1 MTLSKLAQLANV
13 SVSVVSKAFS
23 GREDVSESMREH
35 VFAVAREH
43 GCFQQF
49 YHARYDKP
57 VIAVI
62 IPEAISKYYIHVIEV
77 LKKDIEENGYTM
89 LLSISNFD
97 NNMKDELVRYYTE
110 HSKVD
115 GLILIDSYFNTKEK
129 CNTVLVSVNQ
139 TKRLKDVGSQIYLEK
154 GCGINAALDH
164 LIALGHKRIGFVGE
178 AYTVSKKKRIVD
190 RLLELGADVDE
201 RLFYTSLH
209 RFEDAGR
216 DGVRKLFS
224 GSFDPPTAIF
234 GAYGYITQGILSEL
248 EALGLTVPSDVSVI
262 SMDSDPYPLH
272 NTLDVA
278 CIPSDIERL
287 CSEAMKILCDRIG
300 QKTKKAP
307 ACVELK
313 SSFYKGNTIK
323 NLIPEEERDA

>member
-23 GREDVSESMREH
+23 GREDVSEAMREH
-35 VFAVAREH
+35 VFSVAREH
-43 GCFQQF
+43 GCFGQF

-62 IPEAISKYYIHVIEV
+62 IPEAISKYYIHVIET

-97 NNMKDELVRYYTE
+97 NTMKDELVRYYTE

-115 GLILIDSYFNTKEK
+115 GLILIDSQFNTTSK

-139 TKRLKDVGSQIYLEK
+139 SKKRTEFGSEIYLEK
-154 GCGINAALDH
+154 SNGINDALDY
-164 LIALGHKRIGFVGE
+164 LISHGHRRIAFVGE
-178 AYTVSKKKRIVD
+178 AYTTSKRKKLLN
-190 RLLELGADVDE
+190 RLLELEITVDE
-201 RLFYTSLH
+201 RLFYTSLN
-209 RFEDAGR
+209 RFEEAGR

-224 GSFDPPTAIF
+224 ENIEPPTAIF
-234 GAYGYITQGILSEL
+234 GAYGYITQGILAEL
-248 EALGLTVPSDVSVI
+248 EAMGINVPEDVSVI
-262 SMDSDPYPLH
+262 SMDNDPYPLH
-272 NTLDVA
+272 PTLDVA

-287 CSEAMKILCDRIG
+287 CAEAMKILCDKIG
-300 QKTKKAP
+300 KKSPNIP
-307 ACVELK
+307 AFQVELD
-313 SSFYKGNTIK
+313 SSFHIGNSIK
-323 NLIPEEERDA
+323 THTQL

>member
-43 GCFQQF
+43 GCFGQF

-62 IPEAISKYYIHVIEV
+62 IPEAISKYYIHVIET
-77 LKKDIEENGYTM
+77 LKKDIEESGYTM

-115 GLILIDSYFNTKEK
+115 GLILIDSHFTKPAK
-129 CNTVLVSVNQ
+129 CDTVLISVNQ
-139 TKRLKDVGSQIYLEK
+139 SKKRNNYSSEIYLEK
-154 GCGINAALDH
+154 ECGINDALDY
-164 LIALGHKRIGFVGE
+164 LIASGHKRIGFVGE
-178 AYTVSKKKRIVD
+178 AYTVSKRKRIID
-190 RLLELGADVDE
+190 RLTELGFEVDE

-209 RFEDAGR
+209 RFEEAGK

-224 GSFDPPTAIF
+224 GSFEPPTAIF
-234 GAYGYITQGILSEL
+234 GAYGYITQGILCEL
-248 EALGLTVPSDVSVI
+248 ELLGLKVPEDVSVI

-272 NTLDVA
+272 QALDVA

-287 CSEAMKILCDRIG
+287 CEEAMKLLCERIG
-300 QKTKKAP
+300 KRSPNHP
-307 ACVELK
+307 ALCIELK
-313 SSFYKGNTIK
+313 SSFYKGNTIAK
-323 NLIPEEERDA
+323 LK

>member
-43 GCFQQF
+43 GCFGQF

-97 NNMKDELVRYYTE
+97 NTMKDELVRYYTE

-115 GLILIDSYFNTKEK
+115 GLILIDSHFNMIGK

-139 TKRLKDVGSQIYLEK
+139 SKKRNNYGSEIYLEK
-154 GCGINAALDH
+154 SYGINDALDY
-164 LIALGHKRIGFVGE
+164 LIKQGHERIGYVGE
-178 AYTVSKKKRIVD
+178 AYTVSKRKRLID
-190 RLLELGADVDE
+190 RLTELGFEVDE

-209 RFEDAGR
+209 RFEDAGK
-216 DGVRKLFS
+216 DGIKKLFS
-224 GSFDPPTAIF
+224 GSFEPPTAIF

-248 EALGLTVPSDVSVI
+248 EALGLNVPTDVSVI

-272 NTLDVA
+272 PTLDVA

-287 CSEAMKILCDRIG
+287 CAEAMKILCDRIG
-300 QKTKKAP
+300 NNSPNLP
-307 ACVELK
+307 ALQIELD
-313 SSFYKGNTIK
+313 SSFHIGNSISSNIK
-323 NLIPEEERDA
+323 L